1 MEFAVVIKREVF
13 HLYIDGHG
21 VVVIHGFEGDQVVGS
36 QLLELHQ
43 DGLDL
48 DREDVDA
55 LEDDHVV
62 AAALHAI
69 QPDVMTATGAFSG
82 QDAGQ
87 VTGTIAQQ
95 RHGLALE
102 RGQHQ
107 FTDFSVRNG
116 FEGVRI
122 HNLHNVVVFPNVHAV
137 LLGTFE
143 GDTGTAHLRHAE
155 GVVRLHAQHLFDAL
169 ARILGVRLGTDH
181 EGAESGVPAGIDAL
195 FTHDLIQAGG
205 VRRDGVHH
213 GGAEVREEL
222 QLTQGVAG
230 RCGDGKHAHLLGAV
244 LEAESAGE
252 HPVARCVL
260 ENVLGTAAH
269 HPQAAGDGIGPFVQV
284 LL

>member
-21 VVVIHGFEGDQVVGS
+21 VVVIHGFEGNKVVGGK
-36 QLLELHQ
+36 LLELHQ

-48 DREDVDA
+48 DGEDVDT

-62 AAALHAI
+62 AAAFHAV
-69 QPDVMTATGAFSG
+69 QPDVMTSAGTFARE
-82 QDAGQ
+82 DAGQ

-169 ARILGVRLGTDH
+169 ACILGVRFGSDH
-181 EGAESGVPAGIDAL
+181 QGAEPGVPAGIDAL
-195 FTHDLIQAGG
+195 FAHHLIQAGG
-205 VRRDGVHH
+205 VRGDGMYH

-222 QLTQGVAG
+222 QLAQGVAG
-230 RCGDGKHAHLLGAV
+230 RCGDGKHAHV
-244 LEAESAGE
+244 NI
-252 HPVARCVL
+252 P
-260 ENVLGTAAH
+260 
-269 HPQAAGDGIGPFVQV
+269 
-284 LL
+284 